1 MHLFTNYIEPLT
13 VWLYDH
19 SYWALFFT
27 FLLSFIESLAIV
39 GSFIPGTIAMTAIGI
54 LAGTGVMRIDLAYLA
69 AMLGAILGDN
79 ASYALGYYFSKSLN
93 NIWPFSRYPK
103 WLKYGEE
110 YFENH
115 GSKSIIIG
123 RFFGPTRSIIPLVAG
138 MLNMNK
144 LHFLLANIIS
154 AALWSFINITPGI
167 LIGTAS
173 DELSTESAT
182 YLFILIIIILFI
194 FWLLGML
201 LKWVIIHTNSYLH
214 ANLNNFW
221 IKINSTPM
229 VSFFT
234 KKLTPKYEESHFKT
248 AVLFIFFNVISF
260 LAIISIILIVQES
273 WITKIDKHL
282 YLFFQSLRTDEFD
295 VFFTVINLSV
305 SEIPILILF
314 SSTIFI
320 AIYNKYWR
328 KLKYLITLVVLNA
341 IIILVCC
348 NTINLPLINVSPNMA
363 IRPLFPDINLT
374 FASSLFVFLIFY
386 LANNYKTLVMMMLK
400 FLLISLLLLKGI
412 ALIYFGDNWFI
423 SILASYLFGL
433 STCIYIF
440 LLFRQQDPF
449 NINTKPPI
457 IFSFII
463 YILAAT
469 LTSFV
474 YFKQTLLIHNN
485 DPIKYEISYK
495 NWWKQDEPI
504 LPIYNINRIGN
515 PGRILNIQYLG
526 SLTPLKNSLETFGW
540 KEQKSIFIY
549 SLISYTNDKNYS
561 KRLPFLAELYKN
573 KKPKLIMTKKL
584 KSSNKFLIFRLWESN
599 YFILPN
605 RNPIWI
611 GSLCEIGELKT
622 TNVNK
627 SSINQPLHSYVM
639 ESLPGFTFK
648 EINIDSKFLKN
659 LSRNKSMTLLLIK
672 LDK

>member
-103 WLKYGEE
+103 WLKFGKE
-110 YFENH
+110 YFEHH

-123 RFFGPTRSIIPLVAG
+123 RFFGPTRSIIPLIAG
-138 MLNMNK
+138 MMHMNK
-144 LHFLLANIIS
+144 WHFLLANIIS
-154 AALWSFINITPGI
+154 AALWSFINVTPGI

-194 FWLLGML
+194 FWLFGML
-201 LKWVIIHTNSYLH
+201 IKWVVIHANTYLH

-221 IKINSTPM
+221 IKINCTPM
-229 VSFFT
+229 ISFFT

-248 AVLFIFFNVISF
+248 AALFIFFNLTYL
-260 LAIISIILIVQES
+260 LALVTIVLILQES

-282 YLFFQSLRTDEFD
+282 HLFFQSLRTDEFD
-295 VFFTVINLSV
+295 VFFTVINLCV
-305 SEIPILILF
+305 SKIPILILF

-328 KLKYLITLVVLNA
+328 KLRYLITLGVLNA
-341 IIILVCC
+341 VIIFVCC
-348 NTINLPLINVSPNMA
+348 NIINLPLINVSPKV
-363 IRPLFPDINLT
+363 IIKPLFPDIYLT
-374 FASSLFVFLIFY
+374 FASALFGFLIFY
-386 LANNYKTLVMMMLK
+386 LANTYKTIIVMILQ
-400 FLLISLLLLKGI
+400 FLLISLLFLKGI
-412 ALIYFGDNWFI
+412 ALLYLGDNWFI
-423 SILASYLFGL
+423 SILASYFVGL
-433 STCIYIF
+433 STCIYIW
-440 LLFRQQDPF
+440 LLFRLQDPF
-449 NINTKPPI
+449 NANTKLPI

-474 YFKQTLLIHNN
+474 YFKHTLLVHNN
-485 DPIKYEISYK
+485 DAIQYEITYK
-495 NWWKQDEPI
+495 KWWKQDEPL

-515 PGRILNIQYLG
+515 PGRILNIQYVG
-526 SLTPLKNSLETFGW
+526 SLTSLKNSLETFGW

-549 SLISYTNDKNYS
+549 SLISYTNGKNYS
-561 KRLPFLAELYKN
+561 KRLPFLSELYKN

-605 RNPIWI
+605 RNPVWI
-611 GSLCEIGELKT
+611 GSVGEIGELKNI
-622 TNVNK
+622 NVNK
-627 SSINQPLHSYVM
+627 SSNNEPLHYYVM
-639 ESLPGFTFK
+639 QSLPGFVFK
-648 EINIDSKFLKN
+648 EIIIDSKFLKN
-659 LSRNKSMTLLLIK
+659 LSLTESITLLLIK
-672 LDK
+672 IDK